1 MEGVAMAQLQNA
13 GDVPEGPGA
22 RAAIEPIT
30 LSAQPA
36 DGFERRV
43 SSNAVQYWRDLAT
56 PRRYPSV
63 TQVTQDSAAAL
74 WDHFC
79 IIKVGPAASDHVF
92 VRAGA
97 VLCNAL
103 GIDPTGKRVADVL
116 PREIVGRALYFQKAA
131 CDLMAPIDEAGKWV
145 RADGTEILYRAV
157 LLPLSD
163 DQRSADYLLG
173 AFSFRAVVNH

>member
-1 MEGVAMAQLQNA
+1 MAQLQKA
-13 GDVPEGPGA
+13 GDEPGGPASRG
-22 RAAIEPIT
+22 AIEPIT

-36 DGFERRV
+36 DGTERRV
-43 SSNAVQYWRDLAT
+43 SSNAVQYWRDLAA

-63 TQVTQDSAAAL
+63 TQITRDSAPEL
-74 WDHFC
+74 WDHLC
-79 IIKVGPAASDHVF
+79 IIKVGPAADHVF
-92 VRAGA
+92 VRAGS
-97 VLCNAL
+97 VLCDAL
-103 GIDPTGKRVADVL
+103 GSDPTGKKVAEVL

-145 RADGTEILYRAV
+145 RADGTEVLYRAV

-173 AFSFRAVVNH
+173 AFSFRTIVNH